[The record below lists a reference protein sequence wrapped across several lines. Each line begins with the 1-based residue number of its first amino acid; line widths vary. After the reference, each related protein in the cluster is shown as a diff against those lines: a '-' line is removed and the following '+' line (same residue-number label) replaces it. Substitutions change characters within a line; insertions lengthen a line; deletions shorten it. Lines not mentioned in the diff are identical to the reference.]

1 MCTLLLI
8 KFLKIKE
15 TINFLT
21 MKKIN
26 VLLVVLLFGSFGLW
40 AQTQSAKITF
50 TEETYDFGNIA
61 EEKGP
66 VTKEFTFTNTGAQPL
81 IIQNVK
87 ASCGCTTPDWT
98 KDPVLPGKKGF
109 VKATYNPQGRPGPFN
124 KSITVISNAE
134 NSNVVLIIKG
144 NVTPKPRTIEDDYPM
159 QIGSIRLKTN
169 HLAFIKVFN
178 NQIKTDSIQIINTS
192 TENVKITFNNV
203 REHLSIKAV
212 PDELKP
218 KQKGN
223 IVVTY
228 DGNKQKEWGF
238 VMDRVDL
245 MLNGKSDP
253 NNRLSVSATIEEDF
267 SKMTPEQ
274 RANAPKA
281 SFNTKEFNFNT
292 CNEGEVKD
300 FDFVLTN
307 DGKSD
312 LIIRK
317 VKASCGCTAVTP
329 AETVIKPGKSTIIKT
344 SFNSLG
350 KPGKQNKTITVITN
364 DPNNANV
371 TLRVTGEVLKKNN
384 PENQQQP
391 QNGNK

>member
-1 MCTLLLI
+1 MHILNRCITFGE
-8 KFLKIKE
+8 KFDKTTNKKIA
-15 TINFLT
+15 

-26 VLLVVLLFGSFGLW
+26 VLMTLFLIGSLSLL
-40 AQTQSAKITF
+40 AQTKNAKITF
-50 TEETYDFGNIA
+50 TEETYDFGKIA

-66 VTKEFTFTNTGAQPL
+66 VTKEFTFTNTGAEPL

-98 KDPVLPGKKGF
+98 KDPILPGKKGF
-109 VKATYNPQGRPGPFN
+109 IKATYNPQGRPGPFN
-124 KSITVISNAE
+124 KSITVTSNAE

-144 NVTPKPRTIEDDYPM
+144 DVTPKPRTIEDDYPM
-159 QIGSIRLKTN
+159 QIGGIRLKTN

-178 NQIKTDSIQIINTS
+178 NQIKTDSVQILNTS
-192 TENVKITFNNV
+192 DENVKLTFNNV
-203 REHLSIKAV
+203 PEHLSVKAV
-212 PDELKP
+212 PAELKP
-218 KQKGN
+218 KQKGS

-238 VMDRVDL
+238 VMDRLDI
-245 MLNGKSDP
+245 MLNGKADP

-267 SKMTPEQ
+267 SKLTPEQ
-274 RANAPKA
+274 KANAPKA
-281 SFNTKEFNFNT
+281 NFNTKEFNFGT
-292 CNEGEVKD
+292 ITEGEVKD
-300 FDFVLTN
+300 YDFVLTN

-329 AETVIKPGKSTIIKT
+329 SETTIKPGKSTIIKT
-344 SFNSLG
+344 SFNSSG

-364 DPNNANV
+364 DPNNANI
-371 TLRVTGEVLKKNN
+371 TLRVTGDVLKK
-384 PENQQQP
+384 EQQP
-391 QNGNK
+391 TN